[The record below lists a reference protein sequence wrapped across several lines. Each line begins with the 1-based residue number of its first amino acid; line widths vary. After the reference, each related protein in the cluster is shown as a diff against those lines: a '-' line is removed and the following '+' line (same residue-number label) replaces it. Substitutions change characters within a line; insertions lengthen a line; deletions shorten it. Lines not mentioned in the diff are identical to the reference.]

1 MSLKEDIDQL
11 KEESSK
17 NIPEETLNLMLTDTE
32 RLKQSGIVEKSLKA
46 GDKAPSFSLPNV
58 NGEIVSLEELL
69 ARGPVV
75 LNFYRGGW

>member
-1 MSLKEDIDQL
+1 MSLKEDIDKL
-11 KEESSK
+11 KEESSR

-32 RLKQSGIVEKSLKA
+32 RLKQSGIVEKSLKV

>member
-1 MSLKEDIDQL
+1 MSLKEDIDKL
-11 KEESSK
+11 KEQSSR

-46 GDKAPSFSLPNV
+46 GDKAPSFLLPNV

>member
-1 MSLKEDIDQL
+1 MSLKEDIDKL
-11 KEESSK
+11 KEQSSR
-17 NIPEETLNLMLTDTE
+17 NIPEETLALMLTDTE

-58 NGEIVSLEELL
+58 NGEMVSLEELL
-69 ARGPVV
+69 AGGPVV

>member
-1 MSLKEDIDQL
+1 MSLKEDIDKL
-11 KEESSK
+11 KEQSSR
-17 NIPEETLNLMLTDTE
+17 NIPEETLNLMLTDTGS
-32 RLKQSGIVEKSLKA
+32 LKQSGIVEKSLKA
-46 GDKAPSFSLPNV
+46 GDKAPSFLLPNV

>member
-1 MSLKEDIDQL
+1 MSLKEDIDKL
-11 KEESSK
+11 KEESSR

-46 GDKAPSFSLPNV
+46 GDKAPSFLLPNV

>member
-1 MSLKEDIDQL
+1 MSLKEDIDKL
-11 KEESSK
+11 KEQSSRD
-17 NIPEETLNLMLTDTE
+17 IPEETLNLMSTDTE

-46 GDKAPSFSLPNV
+46 GDKAPSFSLPKV
-58 NGEIVSLEELL
+58 DGEMVSLEELL

>member
-1 MSLKEDIDQL
+1 MSLKEDIDKL
-11 KEESSK
+11 KEQSGRD
-17 NIPEETLNLMLTDTE
+17 IPEETLNLMSTDTE

-46 GDKAPSFSLPNV
+46 GDKAPSFSLPKV
-58 NGEIVSLEELL
+58 DGEMVSLEELL

>member
-1 MSLKEDIDQL
+1 MSLKQDIDKL
-11 KEESSK
+11 KEQSSR

-32 RLKQSGIVEKSLKA
+32 SLKQSGIVEKSLKA
-46 GDKAPSFSLPNV
+46 GDKAPSFLLPNV

>member
-1 MSLKEDIDQL
+1 MSLIEDIDKL
-11 KEESSK
+11 KEQSSR
-17 NIPEETLNLMLTDTE
+17 NIPEETLNLMSTDTE

-58 NGEIVSLEELL
+58 NGEMVSLEELL

>member
-1 MSLKEDIDQL
+1 MSLKEDIDKL
-11 KEESSK
+11 KEQSSRD
-17 NIPEETLNLMLTDTE
+17 IPEETLNLMSTDTE

-58 NGEIVSLEELL
+58 NGEMVSLEELL

>member
-1 MSLKEDIDQL
+1 MSLKEDIDKL
-11 KEESSK
+11 KEESSR
-17 NIPEETLNLMLTDTE
+17 NIPEETSNLMLTDTE

-46 GDKAPSFSLPNV
+46 GDKAPSFLLPNV

>member
-1 MSLKEDIDQL
+1 MSLKEDIDKL
-11 KEESSK
+11 KEQSSR
-17 NIPEETLNLMLTDTE
+17 NIPEETLNLMSTDTE
-32 RLKQSGIVEKSLKA
+32 RLKQSGIVERSLKA

-58 NGEIVSLEELL
+58 NGEMVSLEELL

>member
-11 KEESSK
+11 KEQSSR

>member
-1 MSLKEDIDQL
+1 MSLKEDIDKL
-11 KEESSK
+11 KEQSSR

-32 RLKQSGIVEKSLKA
+32 SLKQSGIVEKSLKA
-46 GDKAPSFSLPNV
+46 GDKAPSFLLPNV

>member
-1 MSLKEDIDQL
+1 MSLIEDIDKL
-11 KEESSK
+11 KEQSSR
-17 NIPEETLNLMLTDTE
+17 NIPEETLNLMSTDTE

>member
-1 MSLKEDIDQL
+1 MSLKEDIDKL
-11 KEESSK
+11 KEQSSR
-17 NIPEETLNLMLTDTE
+17 NIPEETLNLMLTDTGS
-32 RLKQSGIVEKSLKA
+32 LKQSGIVEKSLKA

>member
-1 MSLKEDIDQL
+1 MSLKEDIDKL
-11 KEESSK
+11 KEQSSR
-17 NIPEETLNLMLTDTE
+17 NIPEEMLNLMLTDTE
-32 RLKQSGIVEKSLKA
+32 SLKQSGIVEKSLKA
-46 GDKAPSFSLPNV
+46 GDKAPSFLLPNV

>member
-1 MSLKEDIDQL
+1 MSLKENIDKL
-11 KEESSK
+11 KEQSSR

-32 RLKQSGIVEKSLKA
+32 SLKQSGIVEKSLKA
-46 GDKAPSFSLPNV
+46 GDKAPSFLLPNV

>member
-1 MSLKEDIDQL
+1 MS
-11 KEESSK
+11 
-17 NIPEETLNLMLTDTE
+17 TDTE

-58 NGEIVSLEELL
+58 NGEMVSLEELL

>member
-1 MSLKEDIDQL
+1 MSLKEDIDKL
-11 KEESSK
+11 KEQSSR
-17 NIPEETLNLMLTDTE
+17 NIPEETLNLMSTDTE

-46 GDKAPSFSLPNV
+46 GDKAPSFSLPKV
-58 NGEIVSLEELL
+58 DGEMVSLEELL

>member
-1 MSLKEDIDQL
+1 MSLKEDIDKL
-11 KEESSK
+11 KEQSSR
-17 NIPEETLNLMLTDTE
+17 NIPEETLNLMSTDTE

>member
-1 MSLKEDIDQL
+1 MSLKEDIDKL
-11 KEESSK
+11 KEQSSR
-17 NIPEETLNLMLTDTE
+17 NIPEETLALMLTDTE

-46 GDKAPSFSLPNV
+46 GEKAPSFSLPNV

-69 ARGPVV
+69 AGGPVV